1 MKKIQIDPDFKPF
14 LRKQQ
19 ESATCA
25 DCNCQCKGKRKGC
38 ANFTPTA
45 KFYDSVRDKFN
56 AGIRSQPVPVQSIAE
71 LAVSMKS
78 GGLVNKRMEEK
89 TA

>member
-1 MKKIQIDPDFKPF
+1 MKTKYIDPEFKPF

-19 ESATCA
+19 ESATCN
-25 DCNCQCKGKRKGC
+25 DCNCKCKKTRKGC
-38 ANFTPTA
+38 GNFTPTA
-45 KFYDSVRDKFN
+45 KFYDEVRDKFN
-56 AGIRSQPVPVQSIAE
+56 AGLRLQPVPVQSITE

-89 TA
+89 KA